1 MEDENLAIGARA
13 RTIAFAEEKDELK
26 EDFLITDITEEDEP
40 I

>member
-1 MEDENLAIGARA
+1 MC
-13 RTIAFAEEKDELK
+13 TIAFAEEEDELK